1 MINVK
6 TEKGLLHR
14 IEIGAHTLHTD
25 VSEAL
30 GGTDAAPDP
39 HDYFDAALG
48 ACKALTLSLFAKQRG
63 IPLESVDVQLNRD
76 NSDERK
82 GMYRLNV
89 ELDLIGPLD
98 DAQREQLLRI
108 ADKCPIHKLMTSTE
122 VEITTL
128 LSERSYG

>member
-30 GGTDAAPDP
+30 GGTGQAPDP
-39 HDYFDAALG
+39 HDYFDTALG
-48 ACKALTLSLFAKQRG
+48 ACKALTLTLFAKQRG
-63 IPLESVDVQLNRD
+63 IPLESVDVQLSRD
-76 NSDERK
+76 NSEERK
-82 GMYRLNV
+82 GLYRLNV
-89 ELDLIGPLD
+89 ELNLHGVLE

-122 VEITTL
+122 VEITTTL
-128 LSERSYG
+128 GETPHG

>member
-25 VSEAL
+25 VSEEL

-82 GMYRLNV
+82 GVYRLNV

-128 LSERSYG
+128 LSERSHG